1 MKSICLVA
9 SHTPTKEKQDA
20 LRNLIRKLKKEKKD
34 IFLITHS
41 FTPSDIIS
49 DVNYHFYDSENEF
62 VNEDNLKGWGRIE
75 VFGNTLVSKDVIK
88 QSTSIL
94 PCTRNLF
101 FGMFISKM
109 LGYDVLH
116 YIEYDSEI
124 TDIKVID
131 NNNVLLKDYDG
142 VYYLTKQGFGGDS
155 DHLFG
160 PYSAYNLNSYTY
172 DELLWNREKIL
183 DEFSKEDNIFLVEK
197 VSESLLI
204 NNKNFIS
211 FDKSEL
217 LNQGLNAD
225 TIKSYSDSPVIFKV
239 LFYDDNKLHVYCSNQ
254 NPNKI
259 NENID
264 IIINDN
270 TYLNIPVIEPN
281 MFHFRTIGELKDIKK
296 VKLYSNNILI
306 FEYQLDNDEVIEKF
320 KKNNKLFKN
329 N

>member
-1 MKSICLVA
+1 MNRSQWHYKIRNENRCLLY
-9 SHTPTKEKQDA
+9 KC
-20 LRNLIRKLKKEKKD
+20 LK
-34 IFLITHS
+34 I
-41 FTPSDIIS
+41 
-49 DVNYHFYDSENEF
+49 
-62 VNEDNLKGWGRIE
+62 G
-75 VFGNTLVSKDVIK
+75 
-88 QSTSIL
+88 
-94 PCTRNLF
+94 
-101 FGMFISKM
+101 
-109 LGYDVLH
+109 
-116 YIEYDSEI
+116 
-124 TDIKVID
+124 KVID

-254 NPNKI
+254 NPNKT
-259 NENID
+259 NS
-264 IIINDN
+264 
-270 TYLNIPVIEPN
+270 Y
-281 MFHFRTIGELKDIKK
+281 
-296 VKLYSNNILI
+296 Y
-306 FEYQLDNDEVIEKF
+306 
-320 KKNNKLFKN
+320 
-329 N
+329 